1 MINNAKQNNK
11 KMKLYEKQIKRF
23 YGAHQKKEQN
33 ICVRRL
39 DNNRLRYKS

>member
-1 MINNAKQNNK
+1 MTNNAKQNNK

-23 YGAHQKKEQN
+23 YGAHQKKQN
-33 ICVRRL
+33 ISVCRL